1 VREFECNSNHP
12 VLGRPCNKAFSGLA
26 TLRRHNRS
34 IHEQTKI
41 YHCTLCPVKK
51 FSTTQGFSHHMKVQ
65 HPTDS
70 TMYKDKTY
78 CPICPGKAF
87 SRKDTL
93 ALHTKRFHANKI
105 YHCTLCPVRK
115 FSTTQGF
122 SHHMKVQHPT
132 DSTMY
137 KNKTYCPIC
146 PGKAFSRKDTL
157 ALHTKRFHANKKRQR

>member
-1 VREFECNSNHP
+1 MSFSDANAAIGPFQAAITSAPLQAFSGFDAVGTMNKWGGNPCVDVSTEPSSAAVREFECNSNHP

-93 ALHTKRFHANKI
+93 ALHTKRFHANK
-105 YHCTLCPVRK
+105 
-115 FSTTQGF
+115 
-122 SHHMKVQHPT
+122 
-132 DSTMY
+132 
-137 KNKTYCPIC
+137 
-146 PGKAFSRKDTL
+146 
-157 ALHTKRFHANKKRQR
+157 KRQR